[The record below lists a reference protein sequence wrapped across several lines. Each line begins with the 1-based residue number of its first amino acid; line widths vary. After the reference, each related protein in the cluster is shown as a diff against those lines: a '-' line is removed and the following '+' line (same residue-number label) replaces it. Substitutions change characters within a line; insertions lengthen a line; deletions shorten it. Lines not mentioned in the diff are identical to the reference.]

1 MAEPR
6 SNDTA
11 ELGRLEVRYN
21 QLAIANR
28 MKKSMSEYNR
38 VSAYYEVK
46 LTEMRN
52 GNIKQRSEAILGP
65 FFFAYR

>member
-21 QLAIANR
+21 KLAIANR

-52 GNIKQRSEAILGP
+52 GNIK
-65 FFFAYR
+65 